1 MLLLHCPLAARRK
14 SLLSWSCLL
23 QWKPLPLW
31 WFLILLLPLM
41 LQLPMLLLPTQPSP
55 PPTLLTA
62 LLLPAAMLTRLLQTL
77 LLLPLLPLL
86 PLLQSLQSNLQGRPH
101 GLSWPGSC
109 SSAPMQKAPCH
120 SDRGFLHW
128 FDRSMA
134 PTAFQALMLLFTL
147 CQSVPCTGSAMPMR
161 SGAQPNAS
169 ASNGRTR
176 SGRLF

>member
-23 QWKPLPLW
+23 QWKPLPLLW
-31 WFLILLLPLM
+31 ILLLPLM

-86 PLLQSLQSNLQGRPH
+86 QSLQSNLQGRPH

-109 SSAPMQKAPCH
+109 SSASMQKAPCH

-128 FDRSMA
+128 FDCSMDR
-134 PTAFQALMLLFTL
+134 TDFQAFMLLFTL